1 MPPQW
6 TKRPVEDLTPR
17 QREAYERRREVIAS
31 AAERLMRERGVG
43 VTMADVAEAAG
54 IGMSS
59 VYRTFASK
67 DELLAELARRRVLRW
82 AEIWREAQARDDP
95 RAALVD
101 AIWAFVG
108 MDRGEQELADAVR
121 AWVLANR
128 DDFLEV
134 ARLGE
139 TVVERARAA
148 GLRPDV
154 DHDDVIRASELMA
167 ALHRSGAP
175 DAWRRVLTIYVDGL
189 FTPGAGPLPSVE

>member
-17 QREAYERRREVIAS
+17 QREAYERRVEVIAA
-31 AAERLMRERGVG
+31 AAEVLMRERGAG
-43 VTMADVAEAAG
+43 VTMAEVAEAAG

-67 DELLAELARRRVLRW
+67 DELLAELARRRVERW
-82 AEIWREAQARDDP
+82 AEIWHEAEQKEDP
-95 RAALVD
+95 RSALVD

-108 MDRGEQELADAVR
+108 MDRGEQELADAIR
-121 AWVLANR
+121 TWVLTHR
-128 DDFLEV
+128 DDFLAV

-139 TVVERARAA
+139 EVVERARSA

-167 ALHRSGAP
+167 ALNRSGAP
-175 DAWRRVLTIYVDGL
+175 GAWRRVLTIYIDGL
-189 FTPGAGPLPSVE
+189 FTPGAEPLPAVE